1 MILNDNDIDNLAKSE
16 SLVIPYNPQNLRRA
30 SYDLSVGAEFCVF
43 DGEDMRRA
51 NNPVIQQY
59 TLTKGQSF
67 EMPPNS
73 VCFISCAEQISLPKN
88 ICARVFLRMS
98 YIYKGIVVASQPPFD
113 PGYQGMVI
121 VMVHNMSSLPMPIK
135 EGDRFVT
142 IEFERTT
149 GEYSEKT
156 HPSKNVLFFN
166 QPLNGKIVTSLQ
178 GLESGFRRI
187 EKRVEGLFSQLIG
200 LIALIIA
207 IPAILFVF
215 SYTSLS
221 DKINDQ
227 QKEIEK
233 LRGEVNVNNSNQ
245 LSTTNTNP
253 PILQISPNP
262 SSINDKTTN
271 QGVLK

>member
-1 MILNDNDIDNLAKSE
+1 MILKDTDIENLAKLE
-16 SLVIPYNPQNLRRA
+16 SLLVPYNPENLRRA

-43 DGEDMRRA
+43 DGKDVSK
-51 NNPVIQQY
+51 NPVIQY
-59 TLTKGQSF
+59 HTLTKGQPF
-67 EMPPNS
+67 QMPPNA
-73 VCFISCAEQISLPKN
+73 VCFISCAEQISLPKD

-149 GEYSEKT
+149 GEYAETT
-156 HPSKNVLFFN
+156 HPSKNVLSFH

-187 EKRVEGLFSQLIG
+187 KKRVDSLYFQLISFILL
-200 LIALIIA
+200 LIAV
-207 IPAILFVF
+207 PTFLFLYSF
-215 SYTSLS
+215 ASLS
-221 DKINDQ
+221 NKIEDQ
-227 QKEIEK
+227 QKEIDK
-233 LRGEVNVNNSNQ
+233 LRVEVKINNSTP
-245 LSTTNTNP
+245 LATTNTNP
-253 PILQISPNP
+253 PNLQIPPTP
-262 SSINDKTTN
+262 SSINDKTIN
-271 QGVLK
+271 QGVSK